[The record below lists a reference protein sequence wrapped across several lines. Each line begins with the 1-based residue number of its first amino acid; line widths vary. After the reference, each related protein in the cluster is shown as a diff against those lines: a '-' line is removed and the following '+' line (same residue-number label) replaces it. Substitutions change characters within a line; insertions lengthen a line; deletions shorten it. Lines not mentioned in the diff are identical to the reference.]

1 MDHQISEDHG
11 KELGTLDDAYDHA
24 QKLIDKIL
32 GHVGSDD
39 GKAWKVVVLSEK
51 NNVQIIIPFP
61 ASSSLS
67 PNAENQAICN
77 ISSLGTIR
85 SNQT

>member
-24 QKLIDKIL
+24 QKLIGKIL
-32 GHVGSDD
+32 RHVGSAD

-51 NNVQIIIPFP
+51 K
-61 ASSSLS
+61 
-67 PNAENQAICN
+67 
-77 ISSLGTIR
+77 
-85 SNQT
+85 